1 MMVIPAIDLRG
12 GRCVRLVQG
21 DRARELLYSD
31 DPVAVARHWAAQ
43 GARWLHVVDLDG
55 AFAGRPVHLELI
67 RAIAAATSL
76 PVQVG
81 GGFRTPADLGAGLRA
96 GAARIIVGTSA
107 PALAAEAAR
116 LGDQIVASV
125 DVKDGQVTEQGW
137 TVQTGRD
144 PVAAA
149 RTLIELGFLRLIY
162 TDAQRDGTLQGLDAE
177 TVRHFVRAVGVPV
190 IAAGGIASEADL
202 DALAS
207 TGVEGVIVGRAL
219 YEGRIDLRTAAR
231 FDGAPC

>member
-12 GRCVRLVQG
+12 GRCVRLIQG
-21 DRARELLYSD
+21 DRAHELLYSD
-31 DPVAVARHWAAQ
+31 DPVAVARHWAGQ

-55 AFAGRPVHLELI
+55 AFAGRPVQLDLI

-81 GGFRTPADLGAGLRA
+81 GGFRTSADLAAGFDA
-96 GAARIIVGTSA
+96 GASRIILGTAA

-116 LGDQIVASV
+116 LGDRVVASI

-137 TVQTGRD
+137 TVQTGQD
-144 PVAAA
+144 PLAAA
-149 RTLIELGFLRLIY
+149 RSLIELGFSRLIY
-162 TDAQRDGTLQGLDAE
+162 TDARRDGTLEGIDAE
-177 TVRHFVRAVGVPV
+177 AVRHFVREVGVPV
-190 IAAGGIASEADL
+190 IAGGGIASEADL
-202 DALAS
+202 AALAS

-219 YEGRIDLRTAAR
+219 YEGRIDLRAAAR

>member
-12 GRCVRLVQG
+12 GRCVRLIQG

-31 DPVAVARHWAAQ
+31 DPVAVAAHWEAQ

-67 RAIAAATSL
+67 KAIAAATSL

-81 GGFRTPADLGAGLRA
+81 GGFRTASDISAGLDA
-96 GAARIIVGTSA
+96 GASRIIVGTSA
-107 PALAAEAAR
+107 PALAAEVAR
-116 LGDQIVASV
+116 FGDRLAASV
-125 DVKDGQVTEQGW
+125 DVRDGQVTEQGW

-144 PVAAA
+144 PLTAA
-149 RTLIELGFLRLIY
+149 RTLIKVGFSRLVY
-162 TDAQRDGTLQGLDAE
+162 TDARRDGTLQGIDAE
-177 TVRHFVRAVGVPV
+177 AVGRFVREVGVPV
-190 IAAGGIASEADL
+190 IAAGGIATETDL
-202 DALAS
+202 AALAS

-219 YEGRIDLRTAAR
+219 YEGRIDLRTVGR
-231 FDGAPC
+231 FDAAPC